1 MHTRNIP
8 ALVLILLLV
17 FCSSPAVFAGTN
29 EVKVLVNNKMVQ
41 ANTPSLVNN
50 GTILVPAKEFLESLG
65 GTYTF
70 NYNSISGIARNGGNE
85 LVFRLDDSVASVN
98 GKLMQAAAPMKIV
111 NNRFMLPA
119 EFCAAK
125 LGAETYFSSG
135 RNMLMVFQPVGG
147 KIVYEVM
154 SGDSLWIISQLF
166 GTTVNMLKQLNGLT
180 SDMLFI
186 GQKLVIKETTAF
198 SNVLP
203 AYTTSGATLRSGA
216 GFDFSIAGYLTAS
229 TAISVLGKNGD
240 WYKVSTPKGNGYL
253 YYTVV
258 GMKQELSYGQ
268 PSDYFNGKI
277 PVDTSMDK
285 VSYIDYTMVQGDS
298 IWSIS
303 QKYGIPDY
311 ELLSANNITSTT
323 VLYPGQKLKIPVHS
337 IPVKVT
343 PGPQYGEILD
353 WFDEA
358 QYVFP
363 IGKTGKLTDPVTGKS
378 FNVKRTI
385 GAGHSD
391 TETLTA
397 QDSQF
402 MKEIFGGSWSWNRK
416 QLILEVDGRKLAVSV
431 AGMPHAGVDGVPFLQ
446 TADNRSDNYG
456 TGPNYDAIAG
466 NGMDGHFD
474 LYFLNCQRHVDNK
487 IDAAHQYNV
496 LLSGGLK

>member
-1 MHTRNIP
+1 MYKRKFLSI
-8 ALVLILLLV
+8 LVVILIV
-17 FCSSPAVFAGTN
+17 ICTSPSVFA
-29 EVKVLVNNKMVQ
+29 EASDLKILVNNSIMQ
-41 ANTPSLVNN
+41 ASTSSLVNS
-50 GTILVPAKEFLESLG
+50 GSIVVPAKEFIESLG

-70 NYNSISGIARNGGNE
+70 SYNNLSGVIKNNE
-85 LVFRLDDSVASVN
+85 NEIVFHLDDSVASLN
-98 GKLMQAAAPMKIV
+98 GKLIQAPFPLKIIK
-111 NNRFMLPA
+111 NRFMIPA

-125 LGAETYFSSG
+125 LGAETYFDSK
-135 RNMLMVFQPVGG
+135 RNILMVFQPAAG

-154 SGDSLWIISQLF
+154 SGDTLWSLSQLF
-166 GTTVNMLKQLNGLT
+166 GTTIAMLKQLNGL
-180 SDMLFI
+180 SADMLYI

-198 SNVLP
+198 SNILP

-216 GFDFSIAGYLTAS
+216 GFDFSILGYLGSS
-229 TAISVLGKNGD
+229 TAINVLGKTGD
-240 WYKVSTPKGNGYL
+240 WYKVSTPKGNGYI

-258 GMKQELSYGQ
+258 GMKQELAYGQ
-268 PSDYFNGKI
+268 QSTYFSGKL
-277 PVDTSMDK
+277 PVDTSMDT
-285 VSYIDYTMVQGDS
+285 VSYIDYTVAKGDY
-298 IWSIS
+298 IWLLS

-311 ELLSANNITSTT
+311 ELKAANNFTTST
-323 VLYPGQKLKIPVHS
+323 VLYPGQKIKIPVHN

-363 IGKTGKLTDPVTGKS
+363 IGKTGKLTDPDSGKS

-397 QDSQF
+397 QDSQI
-402 MKEIFGGSWSWNRK
+402 MKYIFGGSWSWNRK
-416 QLILEVDGRKLAVSV
+416 QFILEVDGRKLAVSI
-431 AGMPHAGVDGVPFLQ
+431 AGMPHAGVDGLPFLQ
-446 TADNRSDNYG
+446 TVGNRSDNYG
-456 TGPNYDAIAG
+456 TGPNYDAIPG

-474 LYFLNCQRHVDNK
+474 LYFLNCQRHVDSK

-496 LLSGGLK
+496 DIMGGLK